1 MNKAVAELGV
11 NAVISTENVTVKVT
25 NYVAG

>member
-1 MNKAVAELGV
+1 MSKAVAELGV
-11 NAVISTENVTVKVT
+11 KTVISTENVTVKVT